1 LEEANIPFHDRDIY
15 EFEKEFDMYTKIT
28 KTEFVPSVML
38 IKNPGDANEETVF
51 LSPTKEYNTIEE
63 AYELIKGI
71 VL

>member
-1 LEEANIPFHDRDIY
+1 MFV
-15 EFEKEFDMYTKIT
+15 KIT
-28 KTEFVPSVML
+28 ETEFVPSVML
-38 IKNPGDANEETVF
+38 IQNPGEDNEKTVF